1 VRGTGTV
8 DALGEDVTWIPRSE
22 AAHSSASP
30 RELAISGVSSS
41 AVGAFCDALEFI
53 VYGQPATAEEMA
65 ALDRA
70 LTRVSEEAL
79 AAGVTPERMLIGLKK
94 AWTTI
99 CNRLAAADVFDP
111 LWQKVVDVALTAY
124 EAHRAQ
130 QSR

>member
-1 VRGTGTV
+1 M
-8 DALGEDVTWIPRSE
+8 TWIPRSE
-22 AAHSSASP
+22 HANSSATP

-41 AVGAFCDALEFI
+41 ALGAFCDSLEFI
-53 VYGQPATAEEMA
+53 VYDQPATSEEMA

-70 LTRVSEEAL
+70 LRRVSEEAL

-94 AWTTI
+94 AWTTM
-99 CNRLAAADVFDP
+99 CNRASAADMFDP

-124 EAHRAQ
+124 EALRAQ